1 MFRVKLTISKL
12 PEKLTPGLWPGV
24 FVCGTEF
31 FARAE
36 FERDSEKSPAVTGEF
51 WQNAISQAFCV
62 PKFL

>member
-1 MFRVKLTISKL
+1 M

-36 FERDSEKSPAVTGEF
+36 FERNSEKSPAVTGEF